1 LLKIP
6 AIATTVN
13 ITTSWKQGML
23 VHNRH
28 TSNVNS
34 YVDQVV
40 RVSRFAQAQGSLAR
54 STTLREYLH
63 QVSLA
68 YNRTVVDLAKDPS
81 DCNHREYYDKLETR
95 NAGSQQTHFER
106 E

>member
-1 LLKIP
+1 
-6 AIATTVN
+6 
-13 ITTSWKQGML
+13 ML

-68 YNRTVVDLAKDPS
+68 YDRTVVDLAKDPS
-81 DCNHREYYDKLETR
+81 ACNHGKYSDNLQKGTLVHIGYCSNAKLLHKYPI
-95 NAGSQQTHFER
+95 S
-106 E
+106 

>member
-1 LLKIP
+1 
-6 AIATTVN
+6 TTLREYLHQVSLAYN
-13 ITTSWKQGML
+13 RTVVDLAKDPSACNHGKYSDNLQKGTL

-54 STTLREYLH
+54 TTTLREYLH

-68 YNRTVVDLAKDPS
+68 YDRTVVDLAKDPC
-81 DCNHREYYDKLETR
+81 D
-95 NAGSQQTHFER
+95 
-106 E
+106 